1 MCDFITDARLEPC
14 KDSVGGIQAVYFCDY
29 DLGIVITRDSDGD
42 AITSVT
48 NGASTPADLVAYKY
62 SVKGTSSFTQNIQAS
77 RENGTVAFEQVL
89 ELQLHKLTQADHKE
103 IKLLAWN
110 RPRIVVEDYNGNL
123 FLAGEEHGM
132 DVSGGTI
139 VTGAAMSD
147 MSGYTLTFT
156 GMETKPAAFITQ
168 DLDSAG
174 FDVDETEGA

>member
-1 MCDFITDARLEPC
+1 MCTFITDARLEPC
-14 KDSVGGIQAVYFCDY
+14 KDNVGGIQAVYFVDY
-29 DLGIVITRDSDGD
+29 DSGITITRDPDGD
-42 AITSVT
+42 AITSVQ
-48 NGASTPADLVAYKY
+48 NGADDADLTAYKY

-110 RPRIVVEDYNGNL
+110 RPRIIVEDYNGNF

-139 VTGAAMSD
+139 VTGAAMSEF
-147 MSGYTLTFT
+147 SGYTLTFT
-156 GMETKPAAFITQ
+156 GMETKPAGFIAAALT
-168 DLDSAG
+168 G
-174 FDVDETEGA
+174 FDVDSTEGA

>member
-29 DLGIVITRDSDGD
+29 DLGITITRDADGD
-42 AITSVT
+42 AITSVQDGPNT
-48 NGASTPADLVAYKY
+48 SDLQAYKY

-110 RPRIVVEDYNGNL
+110 RPRIIIEDYNGNF

-156 GMETKPAAFITQ
+156 GMETKPAGFVASPLTGFTI
-168 DLDSAG
+168 DS
-174 FDVDETEGA
+174 TEGS

>member
-14 KDSVGGIQAVYFCDY
+14 KDSVGGIQAVYFVDY
-29 DLGIVITRDSDGD
+29 ETDLTIGRNTDGD
-42 AITSVT
+42 AIDSVGT
-48 NGASTPADLVAYKY
+48 GIAAYKY

-110 RPRIVVEDYNGNL
+110 RPRIVIEDYNGNL
-123 FLAGEEHGM
+123 FFAGEEHGM

-156 GMETKPAAFITQ
+156 GMETKPAAFITT
-168 DLDSAG
+168 DLTSAG
-174 FDVDETEGA
+174 FTVDSTEGA